1 MAGPAR
7 RGQRPGSRRTR
18 ARDTGKVIWETGM
31 AEASDGM
38 PSVYEALGREY
49 IVFCIAAGNGMMG
62 GQTAQKAGA
71 YVAYALP
78 SR

>member
-1 MAGPAR
+1 
-7 RGQRPGSRRTR
+7 
-18 ARDTGKVIWETGM
+18 M